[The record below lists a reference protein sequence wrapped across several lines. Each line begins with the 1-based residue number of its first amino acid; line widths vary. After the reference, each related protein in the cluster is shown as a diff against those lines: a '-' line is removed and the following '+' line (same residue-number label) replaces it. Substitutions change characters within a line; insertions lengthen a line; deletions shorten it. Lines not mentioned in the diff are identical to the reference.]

1 MDYNFFILVD
11 ISTIT
16 SNKYRIAIDETKIAI
31 DKKTPF
37 QSISS
42 IPDSLLINPK
52 EVIRIQILIM
62 IPIIMNNIA
71 ETSNPFSE
79 EEYFSINCNYL

>member
-16 SNKYRIAIDETKIAI
+16 SNTYRIAIDETKIAI

-62 IPIIMNNIA
+62 IPTIMNNIA